1 MTLKPTATYQTGN
14 GLTVCEKI
22 IPDGTVWKD
31 EAKAKAAK
39 FAAGALYKK
48 QKKLC
53 GTGKPECVTVHTTD
67 DLPQVEDDAE
77 QYARATY
84 NENMGSARPHF
95 YVDDVACWQLLKAGT
110 GMTANDPKGGAEVGW
125 HAGDGSTAGGGNM
138 TSIGVEIIMNDSTVG
153 HDARAYDNGAKL
165 CAWLLYI
172 NNLPIDRLVTHS
184 YWNAKKAGKTSS
196 DIDQQCVTYVS
207 GQHWCPFYIF
217 DSKNESG
224 ALKNWKR
231 FKAAVAEYLEAL
243 KKPAKPAASEMPFTD
258 IEGKSCKEA
267 VLWGV
272 ERGLIVK
279 SKDGLFKPSANCTKA
294 QAILWIWRLA
304 KLLGKG

>member
-1 MTLKPTATYQTGN
+1 MALKPNASYKTAN

-48 QKKLC
+48 QQKLC
-53 GTGKPECVTVHTTD
+53 GNGKPAYVTVHTTD

-77 QYARATY
+77 QYTRATY

-95 YVDDVACWQLLKAGT
+95 YVDDVAVWQLLKAGT
-110 GMTANDPKGGAEVGW
+110 GMTANDPKGSAEVGW
-125 HAGDGSTAGGGNM
+125 HAGDGSAAGGGNM

-153 HDARAYDNGAKL
+153 HDARAYDNGARL

-172 NNLPIDRLVTHS
+172 NSLSIEKLITHS
-184 YWNAKKAGKTSS
+184 YWNAKKAGKISS
-196 DIDQQCVTYVS
+196 DVDRQCVTYVAKE
-207 GQHWCPFYIF
+207 HWCPFYIF
-217 DSKNESG
+217 DAKTEAA

-231 FKAAVAEYLEAL
+231 FKATVAEYLDEL
-243 KKPAKPAASEMPFTD
+243 KKPAKPAAKMPFTD
-258 IEGKSCKEA
+258 VTETMTSYPA

-304 KLLGKG
+304 RRM